1 MYRIGKEEAEAA
13 ARVIESGELFR
24 VGSKRRE
31 VESFEQ
37 GFAQRLGVRHA
48 LLLSGGTGA
57 LAAALV
63 AIGIG
68 PGDEV
73 IVPAYTFIATPIAVL
88 MTGAV
93 PVIAEVDETLT
104 MDPADVRR
112 KLSAHTRALLPVH
125 IQGFPCDMAALEA
138 IAKAHGLLMVED
150 ACQAAGGSFRGRA
163 LGSIGDAAAFSFN
176 AQKIITAGEGGAFV
190 TNDDEYYKRALL
202 YHDCGAAFWSKDAVA
217 GTIPFA
223 GSNLRASEITGAIM
237 RVQLTRLDGILA
249 DLRRVKTAISRALTA
264 DPGFAGADL
273 IPSHDAAGDCG
284 TTLGL
289 RLPEAEQAKKLA
301 AAIGGACPLY
311 TERHVYTHWDA
322 ILHKQGAGTPAQ
334 NPFLLPQNQG
344 LQTDYAPDMCPRTLD
359 YLGRSVYLPLHCD
372 WDDRVI
378 EEKVRLILQGLK
390 SL

>member
-13 ARVIESGELFR
+13 ARVIESGDLFR
-24 VGSKRRE
+24 VGSKHAE
-31 VESFEQ
+31 AAGFEKSFAE
-37 GFAQRLGVRHA
+37 RLGVRHA

-73 IVPAYTFIATPIAVL
+73 IVPSYTFIATPIAVL

-104 MDPADVRR
+104 LDPADVRR

-125 IQGFPCDMAALEA
+125 IQGFPCDMDALGA
-138 IAKAHGLLMVED
+138 IARERGLLTVED
-150 ACQAAGGSFRGRA
+150 ACQATGGAYRGKPLGSF
-163 LGSIGDAAAFSFN
+163 GDAAAFSFN
-176 AQKIITAGEGGAFV
+176 AYKIITAGEGGAFV
-190 TNDDEYYKRALL
+190 TDNDEYYRRALL
-202 YHDCGAAFWSKDAVA
+202 YHDCGAAFWSRDAVA

-223 GSNLRASEITGAIM
+223 GANLRASEITGAIM
-237 RVQLTRLDGILA
+237 RVQLSRLDGILA
-249 DLRRVKTAISRALTA
+249 DLRRVKRAISEALCA
-264 DPGFAGADL
+264 DPRFAGVQL

-289 RLPEAEQAKKLA
+289 RLPDAAQAEKLSRA
-301 AAIGGACPLY
+301 VGGTRPFD

-322 ILHKQGAGTPAQ
+322 ILHKQGAGTAFQ
-334 NPFLLPQNQG
+334 NPYLLPQNQG
-344 LQTDYAPDMCPRTLD
+344 LQTDYAPDMCPRSLD
-359 YLGRSVYLPLHCD
+359 YLARSVYLPLHCD
-372 WDDRVI
+372 WDDETVG
-378 EEKVRLILQGLK
+378 EKAETILKAIQTL
-390 SL
+390 